1 MKKETLTGLSI
12 ITFAALYIWIKT
24 DSNPSNEERN
34 TELEQ
39 AQKTSKIALLTKCQE
54 AVQPMLKDF
63 KPMDIKRK
71 TTDYRRLNNGNFEV
85 ITHYYAEDSFDA
97 TLLGTVNCLF
107 DKNGSLL
114 ETAQDN

>member
-1 MKKETLTGLSI
+1 MKKETLAGLSI
-12 ITFAALYIWIKT
+12 ITFAAFYIWIQNGN
-24 DSNPSNEERN
+24 NPSDEKIN

-39 AQKTSKIALLTKCQE
+39 AQKTSKITLLTKCQE

-63 KPMDIKRK
+63 ESMDIKRK
-71 TTDYRRLNNGNFEV
+71 NTDYRRLNNGNFEV
-85 ITHYYAEDSFDA
+85 ITHYYAEDSSDA
-97 TLLGTVNCLF
+97 TLLGTINCLF